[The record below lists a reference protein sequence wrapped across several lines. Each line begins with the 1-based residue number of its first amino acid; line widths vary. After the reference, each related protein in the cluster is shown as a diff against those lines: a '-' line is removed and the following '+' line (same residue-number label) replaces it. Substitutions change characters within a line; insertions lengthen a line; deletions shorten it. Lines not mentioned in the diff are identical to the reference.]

1 MAAIELDTTE
11 LETVIE
17 AGIRDRS
24 VALDLLNLLRT
35 ANGKESLPDRSHA
48 TTHGPDVTRP
58 ALAGIQAALGA
69 S

>member
-1 MAAIELDTTE
+1 MAAVPLNTTE

-24 VALDLLNLLRT
+24 IALDLLNLLRA
-35 ANGKESLPDRSHA
+35 ANGKEPFPDRSHT

-58 ALAGIQAALGA
+58 ALAGVQAALGL
-69 S
+69 

>member
-1 MAAIELDTTE
+1 MAAIALETTE

-24 VALDLLNLLRT
+24 VALDLLNLLRV
-35 ANGKESLPDRSHA
+35 ANGKEPLPDRSHA

-58 ALAGIQAALGA
+58 ALLGIQADLDAA
-69 S
+69 